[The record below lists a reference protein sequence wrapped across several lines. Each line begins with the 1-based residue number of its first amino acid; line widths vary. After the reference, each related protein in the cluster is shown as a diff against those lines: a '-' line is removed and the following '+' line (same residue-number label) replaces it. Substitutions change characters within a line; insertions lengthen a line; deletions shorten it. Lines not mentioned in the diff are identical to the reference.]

1 MVVITFTLVFVGQY
15 FASRAKVQQTPS

>member
-1 MVVITFTLVFVGQY
+1 VITFTLVFVGQY